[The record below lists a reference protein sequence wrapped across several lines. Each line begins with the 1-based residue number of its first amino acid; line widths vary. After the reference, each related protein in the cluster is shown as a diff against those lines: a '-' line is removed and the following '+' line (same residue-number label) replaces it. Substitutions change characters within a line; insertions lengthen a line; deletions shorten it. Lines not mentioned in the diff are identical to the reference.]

1 MEFCLLGIG
10 RSGIGM
16 LYLTEPNS
24 SGFIQV
30 ASRSSLLSFEDLVAF
45 MGLFLA
51 AEFYVGSR
59 LRQSSAVMRP
69 TFQFHWWLN
78 LHHMTDFWRK

>member
-1 MEFCLLGIG
+1 MEFCPLGIG

-16 LYLTEPNS
+16 LSLTKGNCN
-24 SGFIQV
+24 GFIQV

-45 MGLFLA
+45 IGLFLA
-51 AEFYVGSR
+51 AEFYVGSH
-59 LRQSSAVMRP
+59 LRQSSAVFRP

-78 LHHMTDFWRK
+78 LDHMTAWRK